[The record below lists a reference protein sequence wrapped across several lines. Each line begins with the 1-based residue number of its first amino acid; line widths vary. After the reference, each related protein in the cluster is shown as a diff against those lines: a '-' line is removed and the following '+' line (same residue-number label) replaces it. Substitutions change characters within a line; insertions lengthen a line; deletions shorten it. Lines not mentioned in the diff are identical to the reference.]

1 MSRDAGHMKALA
13 MGGMV
18 AVTLLA
24 ARPGAAHAD
33 CAEVKQVVSR
43 VEQER
48 PLTAEYP
55 LPIGWQARSIVLS
68 GEEILDGF
76 DACRLEDD
84 RLSEN
89 KKIRSQVTTDY
100 ICEIREMPEEPEN
113 AEIMMSDATTFDAK
127 VTSVMTWLAPCLQ
140 TDMAYE
146 MDDQSTSVNM
156 RFVKPRPAGSGLGY
170 FDVPQIHITMGQEG
184 SVRDF
189 NHPKMGV
196 NMPRPMRVVR
206 MTISSPTWY
215 LKPEQN

>member
-1 MSRDAGHMKALA
+1 MSRDVRNVKALA

-24 ARPGAAHAD
+24 VRPGAAHAD

-43 VEQER
+43 LEQER

-55 LPIGWQARSIVLS
+55 LPIGWHARDLALTGDEV
-68 GEEILDGF
+68 LDGF
-76 DACRLEDD
+76 DSCRLEDD
-84 RLSEN
+84 RLSDN
-89 KKIRSQVTTDY
+89 KSIRSQVTTDY
-100 ICEIREMPEEPEN
+100 VCVIREMPEEPED
-113 AEIMMSDATTFDAK
+113 AEIMMADATAFDAK

-146 MDDQSTSVNM
+146 MDDRSTSVNM
-156 RFVKPRPAGSGLGY
+156 RFIKPRPEGSGLGY
-170 FDVPQIHITMGQEG
+170 FDVPQVHITMGQEG

-189 NHPKMGV
+189 NHPKAGF

-206 MTISSPTWY
+206 MTISSPAWY